1 MHDAARKEERTL
13 KRSFMTS
20 LPDTSGAFLTASR
33 IILAHGGNMV
43 RASYNK
49 AVDAHTLF
57 LDVEGDEDALD
68 HIETELKQ
76 AGFLQNSS
84 HVKVLLVE
92 VEVPHEPGGMIPVLE
107 TLQKR
112 KVSISYLSS
121 QATGKPTASLKMGL
135 FIEDAAV
142 IDALLT
148 ELAIICP
155 VRILSYDAGEKKLD
169 NTVFYLSF
177 ADEMRQ
183 LLDLTQEQTR
193 EFIYYA
199 NLAMQLLDEKGESPS
214 EAFAYISRFAHF
226 VAEHGGAAY
235 ECRITCQKLTDRV
248 SVTVLEPPCG
258 SNITVLED
266 LQTRALLVI
275 DGGFTCY
282 EAMTMRLLRSLF
294 PQFDARRKEM
304 LLTHSDSDHTG
315 ICEHFGTI
323 WCTRRTADCFAGEHI
338 GLPCPR
344 EENPQMLPYYHL
356 SKLITDY
363 TPPVLSRLCLLDTT
377 PCNDA
382 APLSM
387 VGVFRFGDM
396 SFDVYQ
402 GNGGHVPGETVLL
415 DSRHRVGI
423 TGDDYINAQDMLP
436 SQKEFN
442 RLAPALARSVNQ
454 DSTKYR
460 AILQTL
466 RHMLDGD
473 GWLLLPGHGA
483 IIPRDQR
490 L

>member
-1 MHDAARKEERTL
+1 M

-49 AVDAHTLF
+49 AVDVHTLF
-57 LDVEGDEDALD
+57 LDVEGEDAALEA
-68 HIETELKQ
+68 IEAALNE
-76 AGFLQNSS
+76 AGFLQTTSR
-84 HVKVLLVE
+84 VKVVLIE
-92 VEVPHEPGGMIPVLE
+92 VEVPNKPGGVISVLE

-112 KVSISYLSS
+112 RVSISYLSS
-121 QATGKPTASLKMGL
+121 QAAGKPIAPLKMGL
-135 FIEDAAV
+135 YIEDSAV
-142 IDALLT
+142 IDALLV
-148 ELAIICP
+148 ELAAICP

-169 NTVFYLSF
+169 YTVFYLSF

-183 LLDLTQEQTR
+183 LLGLTPEQTR
-193 EFIYYA
+193 EFIYFA
-199 NLAMQLLDEKGESPS
+199 NLAMQQLDEKGESPS
-214 EAFAYISRFAHF
+214 KTFEYVSRFAHF

-235 ECRITCQKLTDRV
+235 ECRITCQKLTERV
-248 SVTVLEPPCG
+248 TVTVLEPPCG

-266 LQTRALLVI
+266 LQTKALLVI

-294 PQFDARRKEM
+294 PQFDARKKEM

-315 ICEHFGTI
+315 ICGHFSAI

-338 GLPCPR
+338 GLPSPR
-344 EENPQMLPYYHL
+344 EENPNMLPCYHL
-356 SKLITDY
+356 FKLITDY
-363 TPPVLSRLCLLDTT
+363 VPPVLSRLCLLDTL
-377 PCNDA
+377 PGDDA
-382 APLSM
+382 SPLSK
-387 VGVFRFGDM
+387 VGVFRFSDM
-396 SFDVYQ
+396 TFDVYQ

-415 DSRHRVGI
+415 DNRHRVGI
-423 TGDDYINAQDMLP
+423 TGDDYINARDMLAP
-436 SQKEFN
+436 QKEFN
-442 RLAPALARSVNQ
+442 RLAPYLARSVNQ
-454 DSTKYR
+454 DSVKYR

-466 RHMLDGD
+466 RHMLDGN